1 MPYYGSGIMERNVN
15 TLRGMAQDKET
26 SEVNA
31 LKKKETTLK
40 INAVIRKQV
49 MESRWIA
56 GQYLNS
62 VVDDPSYQKVKEAAK
77 KNGTDISEWPTTF
90 EKDFIE
96 RELAE
101 NNIRYQAL
109 GKGELLK
116 VPMYRM
122 NKDGTKETQEVV
134 DNSPQF
140 FRMLKG
146 ESGEPW
152 KQGKLIA
159 KPEPKLYETTE
170 GYQTATNAIGKS
182 KPTDMDAGEGTETER
197 YAKQHNITL
206 LEAKRKI
213 KLATQIGMSDD
224 DKRSYDIQDDRAY
237 RTENEIRKLKSEL
250 AGIPTLKEG
259 ENDFFKPKRDLLK
272 EYEKLLVRHEKKRQD
287 ILDKYN
293 KGNKT
298 KGAGEFK
305 IPQATYDHWAKQG
318 KSRAEVDA
326 AYEKKYGKNPPK
338 IGF

>member
-15 TLRGMAQDKET
+15 TLRGLAQDKET

-182 KPTDMDAGEGTETER
+182 KPTDMDAGEGNEYTLTPGSKRFKDGKVIASVPRTPKQTIPLTEEKIR
-197 YAKQHNITL
+197 
-206 LEAKRKI
+206 EKI
-213 KLATQIGMSDD
+213 KNVGVAREKFAATGGINDQLMALLSTTQQGREAANKIKAKPNNAEKYFNEYETYLKSLLPKKVYKELDD
-224 DKRSYDIQDDRAY
+224 DTMRAIFEEAGNDPKKATKIAEERGY
-237 RTENEIRKLKSEL
+237 KVAPYSGSLEIK
-250 AGIPTLKEG
+250 
-259 ENDFFKPKRDLLK
+259 
-272 EYEKLLVRHEKKRQD
+272 
-287 ILDKYN
+287 
-293 KGNKT
+293 
-298 KGAGEFK
+298 
-305 IPQATYDHWAKQG
+305 
-318 KSRAEVDA
+318 
-326 AYEKKYGKNPPK
+326 
-338 IGF
+338 